1 MVVVDIVTLTEM
13 TDDQEVLHSDHRA
26 RGEVKIEE
34 VILATIIEVMTT
46 EVAVVTDMLQTEVG
60 TEITEVERETTEV
73 VAEVDMLQTEV
84 GTEITEVV
92 TETTEVAAEV
102 DMLQTEVGTETTE
115 VAAEVDMEP
124 TEVGTETTEVAAE
137 VKAGVGEVSKV
148 KVTKKV
154 ASKIKNSKAVQVAQS
169 QALSLEE
176 VPLISN

>member
-60 TEITEVERETTEV
+60 TEITEV
-73 VAEVDMLQTEV
+73 
-84 GTEITEVV
+84 V

-124 TEVGTETTEVAAE
+124 TEVGIETTEVAAE

-148 KVTKKV
+148 KVTKKA
-154 ASKIKNSKAVQVAQS
+154 ASKIKNSKAVEVAQS